1 MQRLTLVRH
10 PSSNRVIVG
19 MSEKEETQDSYV
31 REESERTRADI
42 EMKREKIKSNY
53 ETIEALKSRLD
64 DHKLM
69 EKVGMTRA
77 AYLKMIFDATKKVDK
92 QNQELNRAI
101 MDTRQMQKDIN
112 NLNGRLDRSFAVVK
126 DMIEKVSLFT
136 RSFLLYMSM

>member
-1 MQRLTLVRH
+1 MQRLTFVRH

-19 MSEKEETQDSYV
+19 MSEKEETQDSDV

-64 DHKLM
+64 DHKRM